1 MMDEYEDG
9 FVWRCDG
16 DCGLTAEFDRGPP
29 GTFRACVDEL
39 KSRGWQIHRDRHG
52 EWTHRCGK
60 CRTPVADI
68 LNMKVRS
75 LR

>member
-1 MMDEYEDG
+1 MMDEFEDA
-9 FVWRCDG
+9 FRWICDG
-16 DCGLTAEFDRGPP
+16 CDLSAEFDRGPP

-39 KSRGWQIHRDRHG
+39 KSRGWQIYRGQHG